1 MAYGRCVFSPCPVGA
16 RSLFRVCPTPPL
28 FVERGGTRAPEG
40 DRREERR
47 AVARAPR
54 GACVRGEVLCAVAW
68 LPCLAR
74 RVVYFIHVCVSVRP
88 KAARALP
95 RAPPNGLP
103 VPLSSNEEPP
113 PTSRPIPSLSY
124 PVSYGRGRSQ
134 HPRLLLTTEGEQ
146 GPRPVEALPVLILMC
161 GLCFPRSPTPS

>member
-1 MAYGRCVFSPCPVGA
+1 MVGVFFPPA
-16 RSLFRVCPTPPL
+16 RSEPVPFFESVRPHLSLLKGAAQGPPRGIAERSGRLQGPRGGRVCVGK
-28 FVERGGTRAPEG
+28 FCAPSLG
-40 DRREERR
+40 
-47 AVARAPR
+47 
-54 GACVRGEVLCAVAW
+54 
-68 LPCLAR
+68 CLAWP
-74 RVVYFIHVCVSVRP
+74 VEWYTLFISVCLRP

-146 GPRPVEALPVLILMC
+146 GPHPVEAIPVLILMC